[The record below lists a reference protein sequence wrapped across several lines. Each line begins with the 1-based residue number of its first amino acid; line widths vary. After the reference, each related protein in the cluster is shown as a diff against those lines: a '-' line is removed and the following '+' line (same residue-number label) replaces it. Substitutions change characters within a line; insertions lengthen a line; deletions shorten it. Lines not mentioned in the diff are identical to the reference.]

1 MFCPK
6 CGKGLPDNAMF
17 CDNCGTRLVPDV
29 SSEEN
34 VQQASWE
41 NQQPVQ
47 PEAPRQ
53 EAPVY
58 GAPQAAASAAGEK
71 KSIDIQALLNNKLVW
86 ICLGAVIVVIIA
98 IIIIANAASSS
109 GGSSLKGTPIKTP
122 YTFLYTSDGTYVYK
136 ADKEITK
143 FDSYTYSSA
152 VSDDQSAYACI
163 DGDNVLYLISGDKS
177 VTVDSDVTSVYMSD
191 DGSTLVYRND
201 DKELWYY
208 RNGSKKKI
216 AEIDSDYS
224 PTVRISPNGDTVVY
238 AVDESSKTVT
248 YIYSGNKAEEL
259 ATKLTPISVSNG
271 GSVIYAENT
280 NGKLGYIKNKKGDD
294 FETVRSLDGS
304 YTLSE
309 DKKSLIFYSSSSTY
323 YFDTSLEDAIKITS
337 GWISLVLPYK
347 TTETVPGFKNFLGM
361 NDGKIYRFELKRG
374 DFEKTKIV
382 SGDYNY
388 QVSPD
393 GSSIIYLKNGKLHK
407 VDTKTG
413 ENDDVFATI
422 NDEDIAG
429 FIAIPDFSGF
439 YLVNEDDDFYSD
451 VRNLYY
457 VGKNGGEA
465 KKPFAEDVYRA
476 ALNDSGVIVYLTDYS
491 GGSGTLYY
499 SSRGDK
505 GKKVS
510 GIGECTSY
518 LYTESSYSG
527 STIYVYDEDDTLYIS
542 TNGKDFKKT
551 NVER

>member
-29 SSEEN
+29 SSEEK

-58 GAPQAAASAAGEK
+58 GAPQADVSAVGEK

-86 ICLGAVIVVIIA
+86 ICLGGIIVVIIA
-98 IIIIANAASSS
+98 IIIIANAASTS
-109 GGSSLKGTPIKTP
+109 GGSSLKGTPLGTS
-122 YTFLYTSDGTYVYK
+122 YMFLDTSDGTYVYK
-136 ADKEITK
+136 ADKEIAK
-143 FDSYTYSSA
+143 FDSSVYSSA
-152 VSDDQSAYACI
+152 VSADKSAYACTDS
-163 DGDNVLYLISGDKS
+163 DGVLYLISGDKS
-177 VTVDSDVTSVYMSD
+177 VNVDSDVRSVYMSD

-201 DKELWYY
+201 DNELWYY

-216 AEIDSDYS
+216 AEIDSDYL

-238 AVDESSKTVT
+238 AVDEGSKTVT

-259 ATKLTPISVSNG
+259 AAKLTPISVSNG
-271 GSVIYAENT
+271 GSVIYAENA

-294 FETVRSLDGS
+294 FETVKSLDGS

-309 DKKSLIFYSSSSTY
+309 DKKSLIFYSGSSTY
-323 YFDTSLEDAIKITS
+323 YFDTSLEDAVKIAS
-337 GWISLVLPYK
+337 GWVSLVLPDK
-347 TTETVPGFKNFLGM
+347 TTGMVPGFKNFLGM

-374 DFEKTKIV
+374 DFEKTKIASV
-382 SGDYNY
+382 DYNY

-393 GSSIIYLKNGKLHK
+393 GSSVIYLKNGKLHK

-413 ENDDVFATI
+413 ENDDIFATI
-422 NDEDIAG
+422 DDEYITA
-429 FIAIPDFSGF
+429 FIAVTDFSGF
-439 YLVNEDDDFYSD
+439 YLLNSSD
-451 VRNLYY
+451 RSIYY

-465 KKPFAEDVYRA
+465 KKPFAEDVYGA

-491 GGSGTLYY
+491 GSSGTLYY

-510 GIGECTSY
+510 SIGECTSS
-518 LYTESSYSG
+518 LYTETGYSG
-527 STIYVYDEDDTLYIS
+527 STVYVYDEDGTLYVS